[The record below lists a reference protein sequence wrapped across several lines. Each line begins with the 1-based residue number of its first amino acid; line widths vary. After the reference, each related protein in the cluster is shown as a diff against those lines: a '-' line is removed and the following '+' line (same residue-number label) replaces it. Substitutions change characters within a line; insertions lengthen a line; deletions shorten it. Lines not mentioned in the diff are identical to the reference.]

1 MDILVRKAN
10 HSDFPAIFSL
20 IKEFA
25 SYQRTPEKVKISLD
39 QLRRDKDIFRCYV
52 AETATNDI
60 VGYAS
65 FFYAYYDWTGKAIYL
80 DDLYVKE
87 SYRKHKVGARLLDSI
102 VVLARKEKCTR
113 VRWQVS
119 KWNSNAIAF
128 YKKIGAVIDDVEINC
143 NMDLGY

>member
-1 MDILVRKAN
+1 MDILIRKAN

-25 SYQRTPEKVKISLD
+25 SFQKTPEKMKISLE
-39 QLRRDKDIFRCYV
+39 QLRRDEDTFQCYV
-52 AETATNDI
+52 AETAPNDI

-65 FFYAYYDWTGKAIYL
+65 FFFAYYDWTGKAIYL

-87 SYRKHKVGARLLDSI
+87 SYRKHKIGVQLLNSI
-102 VVLARKEKCTR
+102 IALARNEKCTR

-119 KWNSNAIAF
+119 KWNSSAIAF
-128 YKKIGAVIDDVEINC
+128 YKKTGAVIDDVEINC
-143 NMDLGY
+143 NLYLG